1 MKAAMSTPLL
11 CPSAS
16 AGSGESFVASS
27 GKMLASHQCQVQ
39 QARLLAVVD
48 QSCAPINKSSNYDP
62 MAQATP
68 SAGTM
73 SSITG
78 LSFIPELPPMVEQV
92 LGVPLPPGGG
102 HVWT

>member
-1 MKAAMSTPLL
+1 MKAAMSTPLP

-27 GKMLASHQCQVQ
+27 DKMSASHQRQVQ
-39 QARLLAVVD
+39 QARLLAAVD

-73 SSITG
+73 SWITG
-78 LSFIPELPPMVEQV
+78 LSFIPKLPPMVKQV
-92 LGVPLPPGGG
+92 LGVPPPPGGG
-102 HVWT
+102 VWT